1 MGGFSHVCVFTL
13 KKLTVGINEQQYELI
28 TKELISEISEEEK
41 TLLETELS
49 ESIEF
54 RQRKEIL
61 HNFWFN
67 YFPKPLPNQIIRKT
81 EEKLR
86 FTGSFKSAI
95 NFGFIYKIA
104 ATVLLVLSLGFIGYR
119 HYNPVFEASLNEYV
133 STPGEVKIIVLS
145 DGTKVWLNS
154 QSVLIATEPFVDDL
168 REVLLFGEGYFEVTH
183 DANKPFI
190 IKTPFL
196 KTKVLGTHLNI
207 SAYPGDRNM
216 DVTLYEGKVEL
227 TDTHLPDNKL
237 IMKPGERTSFSIQER
252 NFYVENTDLEKP
264 AEWRD
269 GVMRFYNE
277 ELNSISKKLERKFMT
292 RIFIMDDEVGKLS
305 FTASFDTEPLDKI
318 LNLLSEAHEFKTL
331 KTTNGII
338 IKSVKNNI

>member
-1 MGGFSHVCVFTL
+1 MDFPTSASLQL
-13 KKLTVGINEQQYELI
+13 KKHAVEVNEQQYELI
-28 TKELISEISEEEK
+28 TKELTSEISEEEK
-41 TLLETELS
+41 KILDFEISENIEL
-49 ESIEF
+49 
-54 RQRKEIL
+54 RQKKEIL

-67 YFPKPLPNQIIRKT
+67 YFPKPLPNQIIQKT
-81 EEKLR
+81 EKKLGLA
-86 FTGSFKSAI
+86 GSSKSNI

-104 ATVLLVLSLGFIGYR
+104 ATVLLIMSLSFIGYR
-119 HYNPVFEASLNEYV
+119 QLNPVFEASLNEYV
-133 STPGEVKIIVLS
+133 SMPGEVKTIVLS

-154 QSVLIATEPFVDDL
+154 QSVLIASEPLVDDM
-168 REVLLFGEGYFEVTH
+168 REVLLFGEGYFEVAHNT
-183 DANKPFI
+183 DKPFI

-227 TDTHLPDNKL
+227 IDTNLSDNKL
-237 IMKPGERTSFSIQER
+237 VMKPGERTSFSIRER

-277 ELNSISKKLERKFMT
+277 DLNTISKKLERKFMT
-292 RIFIMDDEVGKLS
+292 RIFITDDEIGKLS

-318 LNLLSEAHEFKTL
+318 LNLLSEAHKFKTI

-338 IKSVKNNI
+338 IKSIKNNI